1 MRPHLTARDGDLVLA
16 RPAAHLASVIADL
29 ELETVLGA
37 MAGRDALLAEVARDV
52 LLAAPCV
59 PASITYRQDVL
70 RDALAQE
77 AVVRELYQITIDTQE
92 GERRR
97 VWGYGMRS
105 PDAVVH
111 RSVAALVVYL
121 GSFRRLRAISAAHA
135 ARFSSEGFRRFF
147 ETVETELDDPY
158 LRSVEQHVKRLS
170 DERGVLMSARLGS
183 EGRGTDLVLR
193 RRHRE
198 GRTWR
203 EWIGLEERRSFTYE
217 VGARDDAGMHTLSQM
232 RDTGLAS
239 TAVALAES
247 TEHVHRFFEQLRTE
261 LAFYIGCLNLHSA
274 LTAKGEPFCFPG
286 PPAVGSPT
294 LEARGLYDPAL
305 SLRIDG
311 RAIGNDVA
319 GDGKALLVI
328 TGANGGGKSTL
339 LRAIGTAQL
348 MMQAGMFVAADAY
361 RADVRDAVLTHFRR
375 EEDPTLERGK
385 LDEELARMS
394 EIVDHV
400 SGRSLVLLNESLSA
414 TNEREGS
421 QIARE
426 IVRALLER
434 GVKVAYVT
442 HLYDLAETFHRLGMP
457 DALFLRAERG
467 TDGDRPFLLTE
478 APPLPTSFGRDVYGR
493 VFGVDAPGTPE
504 TADAGEA
511 A

>member
-1 MRPHLTARDGDLVLA
+1 
-16 RPAAHLASVIADL
+16 
-29 ELETVLGA
+29 
-37 MAGRDALLAEVARDV
+37 
-52 LLAAPCV
+52 
-59 PASITYRQDVL
+59 
-70 RDALAQE
+70 
-77 AVVRELYQITIDTQE
+77 
-92 GERRR
+92 
-97 VWGYGMRS
+97 
-105 PDAVVH
+105 
-111 RSVAALVVYL
+111 
-121 GSFRRLRAISAAHA
+121 
-135 ARFSSEGFRRFF
+135 
-147 ETVETELDDPY
+147 
-158 LRSVEQHVKRLS
+158 
-170 DERGVLMSARLGS
+170 
-183 EGRGTDLVLR
+183 
-193 RRHRE
+193 
-198 GRTWR
+198 
-203 EWIGLEERRSFTYE
+203 
-217 VGARDDAGMHTLSQM
+217 M